1 MSKIKISFIIRK
13 SEIIWN
19 YKSQKGNDFW
29 SDITE
34 KISAKVSPATLVP
47 DKKGNFQ
54 YNFYIESD
62 KDPDFYKKICHD
74 IVTELLGQKESLGVI
89 VTAYATATS
98 QETKETAKAEK
109 PAVFADKKTETSSTP
124 EMTEAKDSVTLADKI
139 ESFRK
144 LKEELLKVVK
154 GQRHAV
160 DEVVQTVF
168 ESEIF
173 SANNQKRKGPLA
185 TLLFA
190 GPSGV
195 GKTFLSE
202 TLSELL
208 TKFNYE
214 DRPFLRVDMSGYS
227 QPESVAELSGNN
239 EMYKG
244 SREGLVTGFVKKNP
258 KCIIL
263 FDEVEK
269 AHIDAILL
277 FLQML
282 DGGYIVDTFT
292 KEKVDFSNA
301 IVIFTTNAG
310 ESLYE
315 DTTVCD
321 LSATPRKVILDGL
334 RKDINPKT
342 GEPFFPDCITTR
354 MANGHVILFNH
365 LEPYAL
371 MEIVGS
377 QIEKQIGFFEKST
390 GLKVE
395 YDLKEL
401 AALVLYNG
409 GGTADARTLTGL
421 ARNIIVRELHEIMMQ
436 IYAQG
441 AEKLN
446 TLQTIN
452 LTVDSREGDEEV
464 RNLFENQEKMVATI
478 FTDKPIPGETG
489 AVNAVVSATS
499 DPEAFK
505 KQLRG
510 ITDFVIIDVLCGN
523 VEEEHIPSDI
533 EDFNSDGIRIF
544 DYVREFSPETPV
556 YILDTSA
563 GTIRS
568 FETLLARG
576 ARGVVRFNE
585 NEPSVF
591 TSALKDVTLSSI
603 INNTTYSLG
612 RTGRYLSYN
621 CAQYIDDTCAVASF
635 ERLQLK
641 KAHSSEDTDMIV
653 QANTNT
659 TITFD
664 DIIGCKAAKKE
675 LREFRDILED
685 PRKAVLSGKKIPKGI
700 LFYGPPGTGK
710 TMLAKAMANEC
721 KATFFATNATSFFN
735 KYHGQTEENI
745 REIFRKAKK
754 YAPSIVFIDEIDAF
768 AKARTGGDA
777 THLTEGALTTFLSEM
792 DGFVVDE
799 KRPVFIIAATNYEI
813 NGGPRVLD
821 SAFVRRFDSKLYL
834 PLPDED
840 ERYELIVK
848 FFEKHSINFGDGHEE
863 TLRVMAERTAGMSN
877 ADIENMNSSYL
888 RVLGDEEPDRAKY
901 LDHLDAYRFGDIRER
916 DAETIRQT
924 AYHESGH
931 ALIYRLCSGKTPLY
945 LTVVSRGDYGGYMAR
960 SSDDFSG
967 KITFGE
973 FLNSVCCSLAG
984 RVAEMEVYGE
994 EEGLNTG
1001 ASADIEHARAIIIS
1015 SLKDYAMGETL
1026 IGEVDMKEAE
1036 KLLQDQFARAKDL
1049 VARNRDILD
1058 KLVDLLTEKNSLDE
1072 KVLDEFFTA
1081 QGI

>member
-19 YKSQKGNDFW
+19 YQNQKGKDFW
-29 SDITE
+29 SDVTE
-34 KISAKVSPATLVP
+34 KISEKISPDTLTP
-47 DKKGNFQ
+47 DKRGNFQ
-54 YNFYIESD
+54 CNFYIDSD
-62 KDPDFYKKICHD
+62 KEPDLYKKLCHD
-74 IVTELLGQKESLGVI
+74 IVTELLGQKESMGVI
-89 VTAYATATS
+89 VTVSSATVS
-98 QETKETAKAEK
+98 KEESKEVKETEK
-109 PAVFADKKTETSSTP
+109 IEKTEIP
-124 EMTEAKDSVTLADKI
+124 TEEKTVIQESEKKEITLTDKI
-139 ESFRK
+139 ESFKK

-160 DEVVQTVF
+160 DEVVQTIF
-168 ESEIF
+168 ESEMF
-173 SANNQKRKGPLA
+173 SINNTKRKGPLA

-208 TKFNYE
+208 PEFSFE

-227 QPESVAELSGNN
+227 QPESVSELSGNN

-244 SREGLVTGFVKKNP
+244 SREGIVTGFVKKNP

-342 GEPFFPDCITTR
+342 GEPFFPECITTR

-371 MEIVGS
+371 MEIIGN

-390 GLKVE
+390 GLRVE

-401 AALVLYNG
+401 SAFVLYNG

-421 ARNIIVRELHEIMMQ
+421 ARNIIVRELHEILMQ
-436 IYAQG
+436 SYALG
-441 AEKLN
+441 SEKISS
-446 TLQTIN
+446 LQTIN
-452 LTVDSREGDEEV
+452 LTVDSREGNEEV
-464 RNLFENQEKMVATI
+464 RNLFENQDKLVASV
-478 FTDKPIPGETG
+478 FTDKTITEEMYAINTD
-489 AVNAVVSATS
+489 VSSTS
-499 DPEAFK
+499 DTEVFK

-533 EDFNSDGIRIF
+533 EDFNSDGIRMF
-544 DYVREFSPETPV
+544 DYVREYSPETPV
-556 YILDTSA
+556 YILDSSS
-563 GTIRS
+563 GSIRS

-576 ARGVVRFNE
+576 AKGVIRFNE
-585 NEPSVF
+585 NEPYVF
-591 TSALKDVTLSSI
+591 RDALKEVTISSI
-603 INNTTYSLG
+603 INNATYSLG
-612 RTGRYLSYN
+612 RSGRYLSYN
-621 CAQYIDDTCAVASF
+621 CAQYIDDTCAVVSF

-641 KAHSSEDTDMIV
+641 KAHSSEDTAMII
-653 QANTNT
+653 QSNTNT

-664 DIIGCKAAKKE
+664 DIIGCKTAKKE

-777 THLTEGALTTFLSEM
+777 THLTESALTTFLSEM
-792 DGFVVDE
+792 DGFIVDE

-821 SAFVRRFDSKLYL
+821 TAFVRRFDSKLYL

-848 FFEKHSINFGDGHEE
+848 FFEKHSINFGNGHEE
-863 TLRVMAERTAGMSN
+863 ALRVMAERTAGMSN
-877 ADIENMNSSYL
+877 ADIENMNSNYL
-888 RVLGDEEPDRAKY
+888 RTLGDEEPDRTKY

-916 DAETIRQT
+916 DEKTVRQT
-924 AYHESGH
+924 AYHEGGH

-960 SSDDFSG
+960 SADDFSG
-967 KITFGE
+967 KVTFGE

-984 RVAEMEVYGE
+984 RAAEIEVYGE

-1001 ASADIEHARAIIIS
+1001 ASADIEHARAIITS

-1026 IGEVDMKEAE
+1026 VGEFDIKEAE
-1036 KLLQDQFARAKDL
+1036 KLLQDQFIRAKDL
-1049 VARNRDILD
+1049 IARNRDILD
-1058 KLVDLLTEKNSLDE
+1058 KLVELLAEKNSLDE
-1072 KVLDEFFTA
+1072 KFLDEFFTS